1 MWINIKLQFK
11 IMYLY
16 LIQLDPGE
24 KDVDDKIKKI
34 LENAQEYKLK

>member
-1 MWINIKLQFK
+1 
-11 IMYLY
+11 MYLY